1 MIPTIGFMVAA
12 LGGVVCIYVAGRAVE
27 VAQRET
33 TGRVAAG
40 AMWLVLLAALS
51 GLFVIG
57 VLATGLSEQS
67 DAATQRHEQRSH
79 LPAE

>member
-1 MIPTIGFMVAA
+1 
-12 LGGVVCIYVAGRAVE
+12 
-27 VAQRET
+27 
-33 TGRVAAG
+33 
-40 AMWLVLLAALS
+40 MWLVLLAALC